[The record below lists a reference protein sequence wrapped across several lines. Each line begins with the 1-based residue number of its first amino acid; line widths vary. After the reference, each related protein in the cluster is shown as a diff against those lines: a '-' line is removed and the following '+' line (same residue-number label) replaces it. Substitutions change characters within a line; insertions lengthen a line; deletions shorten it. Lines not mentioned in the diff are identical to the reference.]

1 MKEADLWC
9 PLCNDV
15 QCVFFVSLLA
25 RKSYTFSRSVF
36 VGEHVLIQTHT
47 WPHTSPQLHWLPN
60 ISVSFELWF
69 MFLPFLGVLFWP
81 CSPTNQQAEF
91 PWAMA
96 AMASGHGYSASIGA
110 SVIELDDGKIYRKAL
125 YLMVKTMVSCR
136 FSLKPIH
143 WIRYILPDGTIDP
156 LKMGIPRSWDAC
168 PQDGTPTGW
177 FLGDHSATDTAGLTQ
192 GSPSQMAGDLFDV
205 WPAFYL
211 RRSQSTKFF
220 ISSRCFLFSKSWG
233 DVGSCAWRWDLQ
245 AARHSKRQRFS
256 SEQSEGRWRE
266 SSQVSSESLDT
277 LLLVDLFGL
286 NAIIHNN
293 LI

>member
-156 LKMGIPRSWDAC
+156 LKMGIPRRWDAHRVVFRGSFSYWHGGF
-168 PQDGTPTGW
+168 DAGIAIANGW
-177 FLGDHSATDTAGLTQ
+177 GFVRCLT
-192 GSPSQMAGDLFDV
+192 SILFAKISIDQIFHQQPLFPV
-205 WPAFYL
+205 LQEL
-211 RRSQSTKFF
+211 RRCWIVCLKVGP
-220 ISSRCFLFSKSWG
+220 SSS
-233 DVGSCAWRWDLQ
+233 
-245 AARHSKRQRFS
+245 
-256 SEQSEGRWRE
+256 
-266 SSQVSSESLDT
+266 
-277 LLLVDLFGL
+277 
-286 NAIIHNN
+286 
-293 LI
+293 